1 MPEPEGTTH
10 GSTLPNGGGPEELPW
25 RRSASRTSRTS
36 STTSCESLAENEHR
50 SLAQQ
55 VIHLLGEAVEEQEPR
70 SLLELKGLGKEL
82 LTRIDPARHV
92 EEERAAW
99 D

>member
-1 MPEPEGTTH
+1 VATLNIKNFPEGLY
-10 GSTLPNGGGPEELPW
+10 GKL
-25 RRSASRTSRTS
+25 R
-36 STTSCESLAENEHR
+36 SLAETEHR

-55 VIHLLGEAVEEQEPR
+55 VIHLLGQAVEEQEPR
-70 SLLELKGLGKEL
+70 SLLELKGMGKECWEG
-82 LTRIDPARHV
+82 IDAARHV